1 MTTFDFVLLAILAFS
16 IYRGYRSGLITGLFA
31 FIGLVGGGI
40 LGLKYGAQFV
50 SDNNSPTS
58 RIGLTAGI
66 VVASAFVFQF
76 FLGRAAK
83 WFRKNFLWRPLKA
96 VDSIAG
102 ALLGLSKALVLIWI
116 IGELAMIFPQEKIS
130 RWSDQST
137 VIAQIENHGPKVV
150 AKIIATSQEQLIKAT
165 N

>member
-1 MTTFDFVLLAILAFS
+1 MTTFDFVLVAILIFS

-31 FIGLVGGGI
+31 FVGLVGGGI
-40 LGLKYGAQFV
+40 LGLKYGTEFA
-50 SDNNSPTS
+50 SANNSPSS

-66 VVASAFVFQF
+66 VVASAFVCQF
-76 FLGRAAK
+76 LLGKAAK
-83 WFRKNFLWRPLKA
+83 WFRKNFLWKPLKA

-102 ALLGLSKALVLIWI
+102 GVLGLSKALLLIWI

-150 AKIIATSQEQLIKAT
+150 AKIIATSQDQLIKAT

>member
-1 MTTFDFVLLAILAFS
+1 MGS
-16 IYRGYRSGLITGLFA
+16 
-31 FIGLVGGGI
+31 
-40 LGLKYGAQFV
+40 
-50 SDNNSPTS
+50 
-58 RIGLTAGI
+58 
-66 VVASAFVFQF
+66 FVFQF

-102 ALLGLSKALVLIWI
+102 ALLGLSKALVLFWI
-116 IGELAMIFPQEKIS
+116 IGEVCMILLHEKIS

-137 VIAQIENHGPKVV
+137 VIAQIENYGPKVV
-150 AKIIATSQEQLIKAT
+150 AKIIATSQEQLVRAT

>member
-1 MTTFDFVLLAILAFS
+1 MTTFDFALLAILAFS

-31 FIGLVGGGI
+31 FVGLVGGGI
-40 LGLKYGAQFV
+40 LGLKYGTQFV
-50 SDNNSPTS
+50 SDNNSATT

-66 VVASAFVFQF
+66 VIASAFVSQF
-76 FLGRAAK
+76 LLGRAAK

-102 ALLGLSKALVLIWI
+102 GVLGLSKALVLIWI

-137 VIAQIENHGPKVV
+137 VIAQIESHGPKVV